1 MELFDLPPTGRKR
14 PAGFIPLF
22 DETALQ
28 DQPAATTDVT
38 PEMRDSI
45 LREIGA
51 LTGGTLSRVGDA
63 LSAPGD
69 YWRGLLTG
77 RPGERITGREMLRN
91 AGLIGQKDTWGNFA
105 AGTLAD
111 VVTDP
116 LSALTG
122 PMKALTPAGQ
132 ALKKAGLLDSLP
144 SAMTRKA
151 ISTGAAASGDI
162 PSVAKRTLK
171 AWEDSGRTISTF
183 DPAVVGRPLYGQR
196 TSMRAGTLDDA
207 IRYAGDDAAQRSAQ
221 EALEGVLGVDGLAR
235 LRNEPL
241 AKSFGIGLPLGEPT
255 ITGDFL
261 GKKFGDNYAD
271 ALDTLGQAYRWSPV
285 GRTTAALFSNKV
297 GGKIDAEEQLTNIA
311 NFEARQKAG
320 GIATAAHTYHLS
332 KLAEE
337 NPDVF
342 SEDGNR
348 ALGRYLEGPT
358 ARSQADVDF
367 VESRPALKEY
377 ADWWINNRQDYLAEA
392 RRMGLSAAELTD
404 KYGIDYLPRR
414 AEAVLEMEARRNRKL
429 GEVLNTFTGDML
441 RRTDAMQ
448 LPGGRDTIIDLS
460 RNPMVAGAKRTA
472 GTDEEAAQYLLDTLS
487 PLVQPGQPPLEIGQM
502 RNLAR
507 VLHKLPDEVTS
518 KSPLFGQ
525 HPTEMIG
532 SYMRGRNESM
542 ATAGLMYDSLASFAK
557 DGAYATIPGGRHIS
571 LQDAIN
577 RLGLKTYDDVTGDAI
592 SGGDIRNVLDDASEN
607 ADALSAARD
616 AGESIA
622 PQSGAA
628 RQMRERIA
636 KLRGVDPDQ
645 VKLSEISIPEEHV
658 NRLMRARDAFETGE
672 ASQSLLNWLDHYTQ
686 AWRGSILTWPA
697 RAVRDLYSGAISNWL
712 EGALDSE
719 AVLAARALMQEGP
732 QSGRF
737 QNLLRS
743 IPRYAGDDG
752 LHQFYADLAGTGLIG
767 NQNAFEYGG
776 SVVGKGALGMLP
788 GNTPITIGTMG
799 RELTS
804 NWSWQN
810 FKTWR
815 SQLTPLVETKNPIL
829 RTGEQ
834 MNSLTDGINRLSGYF
849 ALLKQGY
856 DPPAAAKAM
865 KRAHVDYSSLSGF
878 EKSVLKRVFPWYSF
892 QSRIFREVL
901 RQLAEQP
908 GGRYGQMIQ
917 ATEAVQDEGSDTY
930 IPTGL
935 RSQFA
940 FPLPVE
946 FGGAPAA
953 GTQRYLTDLDAP
965 GFDQINMIETP
976 GTLAGTATGTARQI
990 GLQLHPMLRIPA
1002 ELMAGKDLFTNRP
1015 IGESTSTLD
1024 AIARSVSG
1032 DRNLDVPALIE
1043 KPIENLPFVGRP
1055 LYTLRSLID
1064 DKGDQPIASR
1074 VAKTGLNAVS
1084 GVKLRDVAQEDIL
1097 SDAVRQ
1103 IEESIDPYTREFTQ
1117 TYIPEELV
1125 PFVPQW
1131 AQERQA
1137 VSRALTREKREA
1149 KKPDS
1154 KARKKKR
1161 KSNTGSLELFE

>member
-1 MELFDLPPTGRKR
+1 MDLFDQPPSRRR
-14 PAGFIPLF
+14 PAGYIPLF
-22 DETALQ
+22 DEAALA
-28 DQPAATTDVT
+28 DQPASQIDVT
-38 PEMRDSI
+38 PEMRDSV
-45 LREIGA
+45 LQEIGA

-69 YWRGLLTG
+69 YFRGLLTG
-77 RPGERITGREMLRN
+77 KAGERVTGREMLRD
-91 AGLIGQKDTWGNFA
+91 AGLISQQDNWGNFA
-105 AGTLAD
+105 AGLATD
-111 VVTDP
+111 IVTDP
-116 LSALTG
+116 LSMLTG
-122 PMKALTPAGQ
+122 PAKALTPAGQ
-132 ALKKAGLLDSLP
+132 ALKKAGLADALP
-144 SAMTRKA
+144 AAMTRKA

-162 PSVAKRTLK
+162 PSVARRTLK
-171 AWEDSGRTISTF
+171 DWKNSGRTVSTL

-196 TSMRAGTLDDA
+196 TAMRAGTLDDA
-207 IRYAGDDAAQRSAQ
+207 IRYAGDDAAQRSA
-221 EALEGVLGVDGLAR
+221 EKALEGVLGVDELTR

-241 AKSFGIGLPLGEPT
+241 AKSFGIGLPLGDPI

-261 GKKFGDNYAD
+261 GKGFGDNYAD
-271 ALDTLGQAYRWSPV
+271 ALDVLGQAYRWSPV
-285 GRTTAALFSNKV
+285 GRTTAALFNNKV
-297 GGKIDAEEQLTNIA
+297 GGALDAEEQLTNIA

-337 NPDVF
+337 NPEVF
-342 SEDGNR
+342 SEDGNL
-348 ALGRYLEGPT
+348 ALGRYLEGPAART
-358 ARSQADVDF
+358 ADDVAY

-377 ADWWINNRQDYLAEA
+377 ADWWINNRQDYLAES

-429 GEVLNTFTGDML
+429 GEVLTTFTGDML

-460 RNPMVAGAKRTA
+460 RDANVAGAKRA
-472 GTDEEAAQYLLDTLS
+472 MATDEDAAQYLLNKLS
-487 PLVQPGQPPLEIGQM
+487 PLVQPGQPPLELGQM
-502 RNLAR
+502 KHLAR
-507 VLHKLPDEVTS
+507 VLHKLPDEVAS

-542 ATAGLMYDSLASFAK
+542 ATAGVMYDSLASFAK
-557 DGAYATIPGGRHIS
+557 DGPYDKIEGGRHIS
-571 LQDAIN
+571 MQEALN
-577 RLGLKTYDDVTGDAI
+577 RLGVKSYDDDA
-592 SGGDIRNVLDDASEN
+592 V
-607 ADALSAARD
+607 
-616 AGESIA
+616 
-622 PQSGAA
+622 GAA

-636 KLRGVDPDQ
+636 GIRGRGVDPDQ

-697 RAVRDLYSGAISNWL
+697 RATRDLYSGAISNWL

-737 QNLLRS
+737 QGLLRS

-752 LHQFYADLAGTGLIG
+752 LNQFYADLAGTGLIG

-776 SVVGKGALGMLP
+776 SVVGKGALGLLP
-788 GNTPITIGTMG
+788 GTTPITTGTIG
-799 RELTS
+799 RELTR

-829 RTGEQ
+829 RAGEQ

-856 DPPAAAKAM
+856 DPSAAAKAM
-865 KRAHVDYSSLSGF
+865 KRAHVDYSSLSQF
-878 EKSVLKRVFPWYSF
+878 EKNVLKRIFPWYSF

-917 ATEAVQDEGSDTY
+917 ATEAVQDEGSDSY
-930 IPTGL
+930 IPSGL

-940 FPLPVE
+940 FPLPE
-946 FGGAPAA
+946 EWGGVPAP

-990 GLQLHPMLRIPA
+990 GLQLHPMFRIPA
-1002 ELMAGKDLFTNRP
+1002 EMMAGKDLFTNRP

-1032 DRNLDVPALIE
+1032 DRTFDVPAIVE

-1055 LYTLRSLID
+1055 LYTLRSLLD
-1064 DKGDQPIASR
+1064 DKGDQPLVSR
-1074 VAKTGLNAVS
+1074 AAKTGLNAVS
-1084 GVKLRDVAQEDIL
+1084 GVKLRDVSQEDIL

-1103 IEESIDPYTREFTQ
+1103 IEEGIDPYTREFTQ
-1117 TYIPEELV
+1117 TYIPEEMV
-1125 PFVPQW
+1125 PFVPKW

-1137 VSRALTREKREA
+1137 VSRALTREKRDA

-1154 KARKKKR
+1154 KARKQKR